1 MVPVTWSKVVP
12 TRWCPLVVLSD
23 FVGGLKPRCFT
34 IKIMHLRT
42 KSVPIQKVANKISG
56 HHLVGTT
63 KNHVTAT
70 SEKSSSGH
78 HLKPWCGHHVWRG
91 DFAFVLLPVGFRLRI
106 LPISEV
112 LFWWRGHLCWW
123 RGRSR
128 ERTWHGHGHGHGH
141 GHMWTCP
148 YV

>member
-1 MVPVTWSKVVP
+1 MA
-12 TRWCPLVVLSD
+12 
-23 FVGGLKPRCFT
+23 
-34 IKIMHLRT
+34 KI
-42 KSVPIQKVANKISG
+42 ISG

-106 LPISEV
+106 LPISET
-112 LFWWRGHLCWW
+112 LFR
-123 RGRSR
+123 
-128 ERTWHGHGHGHGH
+128 
-141 GHMWTCP
+141 
-148 YV
+148 